1 MFKGQS
7 AYTNNSFIKNKQN
20 LLTLKTQTIKMHTS
34 TQTLLNRGELKWLNK
49 NGLQL

>member
-20 LLTLKTQTIKMHTS
+20 LLTLKTQTIKIVTPS
-34 TQTLLNRGELKWLNK
+34 NIVLF
-49 NGLQL
+49 